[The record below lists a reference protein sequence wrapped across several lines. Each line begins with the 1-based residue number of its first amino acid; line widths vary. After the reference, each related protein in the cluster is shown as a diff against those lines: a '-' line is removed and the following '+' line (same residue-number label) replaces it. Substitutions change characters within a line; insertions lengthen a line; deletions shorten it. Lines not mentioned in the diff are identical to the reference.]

1 MSIPAT
7 TSGGASASL
16 YTSGVAGTPTAN
28 NQMNS
33 QMFLQLLVTQ
43 LKTQNPDSPM
53 DSNTLITQTSQLASM
68 QALSTLSD
76 TQSSNYSLQQRE
88 SASALIGLT
97 ASYLDSNGVTQ
108 SGEVTGAS
116 FSGTTPTVTIGGVS
130 VGLGS
135 LTAGKKTP
143 TVAATPAA

>member
-7 TSGGASASL
+7 TGTGAATSL
-16 YTSGVAGTPTAN
+16 YTNSVAGAPIAN

-43 LKTQNPDSPM
+43 LKTQDPSAPM

-76 TQSSNYSLQQRE
+76 TQTSNYTLQQRA

-97 ASYLDSNGVTQ
+97 ASYVDGNGVTQ

-116 FSGTTPTVTIGGVS
+116 FSGTSPTVTIGGVA

-135 LTAGKKTP
+135 LTAVQK
-143 TVAATPAA
+143 TPAAAATSAS